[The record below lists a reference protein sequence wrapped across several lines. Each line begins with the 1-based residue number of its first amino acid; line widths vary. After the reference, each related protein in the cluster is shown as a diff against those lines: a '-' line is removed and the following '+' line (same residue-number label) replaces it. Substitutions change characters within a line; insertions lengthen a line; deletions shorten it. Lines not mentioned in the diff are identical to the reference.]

1 VFSNPFFRLI
11 DLMYSIPNYKDRDKF
26 NSLWIGKSVQ
36 PTKPEDIDNDFE
48 LLKKLV
54 QVMRDDPLINEKII
68 KLLRMDSF
76 QRRAVLNNWLE
87 QLRIRKAP
95 DNLLQAL
102 SSLFDDKIADQVLAI
117 INGCKI

>member
-1 VFSNPFFRLI
+1 
-11 DLMYSIPNYKDRDKF
+11 MYSIPNYKDRDKS

-48 LLKKLV
+48 PLKKLV

-87 QLRIRKAP
+87 QLRIRHASE
-95 DNLLQAL
+95 NLLSAL
-102 SSLFDDKIADQVLAI
+102 SCLFDDKIAEEVLTL
-117 INGCKI
+117 INDRKI